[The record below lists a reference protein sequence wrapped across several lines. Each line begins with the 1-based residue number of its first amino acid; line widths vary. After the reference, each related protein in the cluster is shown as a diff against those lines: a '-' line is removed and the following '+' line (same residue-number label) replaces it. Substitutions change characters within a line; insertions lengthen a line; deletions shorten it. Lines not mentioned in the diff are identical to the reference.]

1 MEQIMN
7 LCLTR
12 FVATG
17 FLLMGSAL
25 PAGSASAQTY
35 PSRPITILMGFA
47 AGSATDNAIRLVA
60 PKLGEKLGVP
70 VIVENKPGANQVV
83 AISAL
88 RASKPDGYTL
98 YVGTGSTLAQNVA
111 MNHELTYQPLRDFT
125 FVGTIGLHPGVLV
138 ARPSL
143 PAKTVREL
151 VDYLRANPGK
161 GNYVSAGVGS
171 SNQLAMQ
178 YFMGLTGSTMEHI
191 PMKSDIQISV
201 ELSAER
207 GDVAFQTAQTVT
219 PFVAQG
225 RLRALAVARKQRL
238 PYLPNVPTF
247 AEAGLPEMDGIDPYA
262 WAGLVG
268 PAGMPADV
276 VRQLNSVISEVVSSP
291 EITAKLRDT
300 LRMEPM
306 VETPEGFRKY
316 VEAEIAKWTT
326 IRSKI
331 KIEAK

>member
-1 MEQIMN
+1 MRLNPIRQVSIG
-7 LCLTR
+7 LL
-12 FVATG
+12 
-17 FLLMGSAL
+17 FLGAALMDS
-25 PAGSASAQTY
+25 PAFADTY

-47 AGSATDNAIRLVA
+47 AGSATDNAIRLIA
-60 PKLGEKLGVP
+60 PKLGESLGVP
-70 VIVENKPGANQVV
+70 VIVENKPGANQIV
-83 AISAL
+83 AIHAL

-111 MNHELTYQPLRDFT
+111 VNQDLTYNPLRDFSY
-125 FVGTIGLHPGVLV
+125 VATIGLHPGVLV

-143 PAKTVREL
+143 PAKNLKEL
-151 VDYLRANPGK
+151 IAYLRANPGK

-178 YFMGLTGSTMEHI
+178 YFMGLTGTAMEHV
-191 PMKSDIQISV
+191 PMKSDIQISI
-201 ELSAER
+201 ELAADR

-238 PYLPNVPTF
+238 PFLPDVPTF
-247 AEAGLPEMDGIDPYA
+247 AEAGLPEMAGIDPYA

-268 PAGMPADV
+268 PAGMPDDIVRRLNRDV
-276 VRQLNSVISEVVSSP
+276 SQIVSSP
-291 EITAKLRDT
+291 EITARLRDT

-316 VEAEIAKWTT
+316 VEAEIAKWTA
-326 IRSKI
+326 IR
-331 KIEAK
+331 AKMSLDPK